1 MKKLE
6 RLIHIRNVDRSL
18 NKERLI
24 EHMVKVNIYFKEHR
38 ERIEINMIGG

>member
-1 MKKLE
+1 LKKLE

-24 EHMVKVNIYFKEHR
+24 KHMVKVNIYFKEHR